1 MIMKS
6 LVFFFIRVLVGMF
19 VLLGMLLPQDIGKC
33 IRFNDSKTFR
43 NSFTFPESI
52 ESENF
57 KVHFTTSDADSQFV
71 NNQWMSLQSNL
82 GYAESILSHA
92 ESALTKYLDQGWENV
107 PPDCDETVADYDS
120 PQHCINYGGNS
131 KYDIYISNDA
141 AGMVVPE
148 NPYPVEPYTGGYT
161 SFMKISTLLNE
172 YDSLPSWSS
181 HVVAHELHHSIQLR
195 YGYSVS
201 GEFGSYMYNG
211 WFFEQ
216 SATYMENVIYPES
229 FHLRTMLGNCN
240 VVTPLTY
247 PEHGIDYPYEIYPYR
262 SALWQKF
269 LVESLGDSS
278 IVRYLWEDYGVKYA
292 SGEGVSLFPIYNDA
306 VDSVTSGDKSLSDAY
321 ADYSIWR
328 YFTGDRTI
336 AGEYFNEASSYCTSS
351 TLSSQDS
358 LFVINSNKGSSRYIN
373 LPSEDLDF
381 FLKTEYPSDI
391 NVYHI
396 LVDEQQQI
404 DIVNLDNQGNSFF
417 FNTLSENHNVLLI
430 NSNYNGN
437 DSMEIF
443 FSLSTDNLSLEGD
456 INMDGSVDVLDV
468 VVLVNQILIGEYES
482 SADINNDN
490 ELNVLD
496 VVLLVDLVLA

>member
-1 MIMKS
+1 M
-6 LVFFFIRVLVGMF
+6 FFLFGI
-19 VLLGMLLPQDIGKC
+19 LLSQDIGKC

-57 KVHFTTSDADSQFV
+57 KVHFTTSDADSQLV

-107 PPDCDETVADYDS
+107 PPDCDESVADVDS
-120 PQHCINYGGNS
+120 PHHCNNFGGDS

-148 NPYPVEPYTGGYT
+148 SPYPVVPYTGGYT

-172 YDSLPSWSS
+172 YESLPYWSS
-181 HVVAHELHHSIQLR
+181 HVIAHELHHSIQLR

-229 FHLRTMLGNCN
+229 FHLRTMLSNCN

-306 VDSVTSGDKSLSDAY
+306 VDSVTSGDKNLSDAY

-328 YFTGDRTI
+328 YFTGDRAI
-336 AGEYFNEASSYCTSS
+336 GGEYFNEASSYCTAS

-358 LFVINSNKGSSRYIN
+358 LFVIGSNKGSSRFIS
-373 LPSEDLDF
+373 LPQEGLDF
-381 FLKTEYPSDI
+381 ILQTDYPNDVNIYYLSVLQG
-391 NVYHI
+391 NN
-396 LVDEQQQI
+396 I
-404 DIVNLDNQGNSFF
+404 DIANLHPQGSSFYF
-417 FNTLSENHNVLLI
+417 STSQGTDNVLLV
-430 NSNYNGN
+430 NSNYSGN
-437 DSMEIF
+437 DSVEISF
-443 FSLSTDNLSLEGD
+443 TLSSGYFGLDGD

-468 VVLVNQILIGEYES
+468 VSLVNQIFTGEYEPL
-482 SADINNDN
+482 ADINND
-490 ELNVLD
+490 EQIDVLD
-496 VVLLVDLVLA
+496 VVLLIDLILS